1 MKKLNPS
8 NDWLEYR
15 NDAVDH
21 SDDEEFNDPAR
32 KDPQTFSKGS
42 KHYGH
47 VVSRTSIYKSQL
59 KKDIKAKPA
68 KKLTE

>member
-1 MKKLNPS
+1 MRKLNPS

-32 KDPQTFSKGS
+32 KAPQTYSKGS

-47 VVSRTSIYKSQL
+47 VVSRTSIYKS
-59 KKDIKAKPA
+59 
-68 KKLTE
+68 

>member
-8 NDWLEYR
+8 NDWLEYK
-15 NDAVDH
+15 NDSVDH

-32 KDPQTFSKGS
+32 KPPQTYSKGS

-47 VVSRTSIYKSQL
+47 VISRTTIYKSQL
-59 KKDIKAKPA
+59 KKDIKSKPV
-68 KKLTE
+68 K